1 MHIADKRYSVEIKIW
16 HDFSNLF
23 TQNRLSNTLFSSPQN
38 QHTPSLIN
46 VQAAP
51 LVLIA
56 MIYALSS
63 SLTSPK
69 IAVFW
74 CGLFVQNK
82 VRKNKKSKAEPEKSS
97 NTGALKSIR
106 LRSGVWEQRRHQRS
120 VLIWEYSPGPVS
132 QQKAQ
137 RYSRKYSLSPLD
149 IPLPIG
155 SALTLWKLLAL
166 IFKYQLHS
174 WRWYPSC

>member
-1 MHIADKRYSVEIKIW
+1 MDFKINKIYYMHIADKRYSVEIKIW

-51 LVLIA
+51 LVLIT

-69 IAVFW
+69 IAVF
-74 CGLFVQNK
+74 
-82 VRKNKKSKAEPEKSS
+82 
-97 NTGALKSIR
+97 
-106 LRSGVWEQRRHQRS
+106 
-120 VLIWEYSPGPVS
+120 
-132 QQKAQ
+132 
-137 RYSRKYSLSPLD
+137 
-149 IPLPIG
+149 
-155 SALTLWKLLAL
+155 
-166 IFKYQLHS
+166 
-174 WRWYPSC
+174 